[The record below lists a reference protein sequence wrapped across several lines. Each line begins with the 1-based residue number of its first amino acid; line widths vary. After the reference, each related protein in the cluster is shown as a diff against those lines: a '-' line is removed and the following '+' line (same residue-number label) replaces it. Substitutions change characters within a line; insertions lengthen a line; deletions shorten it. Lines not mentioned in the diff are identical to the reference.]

1 MNTNK
6 HLLFITL
13 IVVIASCTVTKKVKT
28 GEEAYKYKQYRLAT
42 ELLESEYDKADANKQ
57 KARIAYLT
65 ARSYDNLTLHGDAL
79 QWYDIAEQL
88 NYSPQSEED
97 LAYALK
103 RNERYADAYELFAD
117 IYKKT
122 RDLKFSREG
131 ELCRL
136 AVKNT
141 DDESNTIITPFGAN
155 SKYSDYAPVYYEDD
169 FIVFTSDRQ
178 GSTGN
183 GVYKWNDNPY
193 SDIYISNRKGR
204 NIYGFDGAI
213 NTNANEGT
221 IAFNRTY
228 DEAFFTRCVS
238 TESRDQHCK
247 IFYSLKP
254 NDFWVEPEVMPFF
267 GDDVNF
273 GHPTL
278 IENDSVL
285 IFSVKPKDS
294 DNHDL
299 YYSVRLDNGWSEAE
313 IMPPSINTTGDE
325 KFSTSYG
332 DTLYFSSDGHI
343 GYGGLDIFKT
353 YLQPDGSWARPV
365 NLGVPINSGSDDFS
379 LAIDPQF
386 KARNNVKS
394 KGVFSS
400 SRNTGFGDDIFAFVE
415 YIGEEDTEED
425 TTEPF
430 TEDTKTFK
438 IYLAA
443 RVVEV
448 IHEDDDP
455 NKKIIDK
462 KRLPNSKVELISSDT
477 TFTVSTDDAGRFLIE
492 VSEAKYRLIASQ
504 EDYLANQA
512 EVISKYATTNS
523 DTTINVE
530 IALEKIIYNKEI
542 TLNNI
547 YYDFEKWDIR
557 DDAKP
562 ALDSLYTTLLYNDQL
577 NIQLSSHTDCRGGY
591 AFNNTLSQKRAQSA
605 VNYLIQKGIAKARL
619 SAVGFGETRPEV
631 PCNCDDCT
639 EDQHQT
645 NRRTTFTILE

>member
-1 MNTNK
+1 MYHIK
-6 HLLFITL
+6 QLYFIGLLAF
-13 IVVIASCTVTKKVKT
+13 VISCTVTKKVKT

-42 ELLESEYDKADANKQ
+42 ELLQAEYDKAEARNE
-57 KARIAYLT
+57 KARKAYLT
-65 ARSYDNLTLHGDAL
+65 ARSFDFLTLHGDAL
-79 QWYDIAEQL
+79 QWYDIADQL
-88 NYSPQSEED
+88 NYSPESDVD

-103 RNERYADAYELFAD
+103 RNERYEDAFQLFTD

-122 RDLKFSREG
+122 RDQKYRNEA
-131 ELCRL
+131 ELCRIATQNL
-136 AVKNT
+136 EE
-141 DDESNTIITPFGAN
+141 ESSTIITPFAAN
-155 SKYSDYAPVYYEDD
+155 SKYSDYSPVYYEND
-169 FIVFTSDRQ
+169 FITFSSDRQ

-183 GVYKWNDNPY
+183 GVYKWTDHPF
-193 SDIYISNRKGR
+193 SDIYIANLKGR
-204 NIYGFDGAI
+204 NIYSFDGAI

-221 IAFNRTY
+221 IAFNKDF
-228 DEAFFTRCVS
+228 DEAFFTRCIS

-247 IFYSLKP
+247 IYYSLKP

-285 IFSVKPKDS
+285 IFSVKPDGS

-299 YYSVRLDNGWSEAE
+299 YYSVRLENGWSEAE
-313 IMPPSINTTGDE
+313 IMPSSINTIGDE

-332 DTLYFSSDGHI
+332 DTLFFSSDGHI

-353 YLQPDGSWARPV
+353 YLQADGSWARPI

-379 LAIDPQF
+379 LAVDP
-386 KARNNVKS
+386 NLKS
-394 KGVFSS
+394 RSNIKLKGLFSS
-400 SRNTGFGDDIFAFVE
+400 SRNTGFGDDIFSFTQ
-415 YIGEEDTEED
+415 YHEEEEI
-425 TTEPF
+425 
-430 TEDTKTFK
+430 EDDIDRPIAESTKNFK

-462 KRLPNSKVELISSDT
+462 KQLPNSRVEFISSDT
-477 TFTVSTDDAGRFLIE
+477 TFVVSTDNSGRLLIE
-492 VSEAKYRLIASQ
+492 LDESKYRLIAGHN
-504 EDYLANQA
+504 DYLASQT
-512 EVISKYATTNS
+512 EVISRYASTNS
-523 DTTINVE
+523 DTTINIE
-530 IALEKIIYNKEI
+530 IPLEKIIYNKEI

-547 YYDFEKWDIR
+547 YYNFEKWDIR
-557 DDAKP
+557 EDAKP
-562 ALDSLYTTLLYNDQL
+562 ALDSLYNTLLYNDQL
-577 NIQLSSHTDCRGGY
+577 NIQLSSHTDCRGDY

-605 VNYLIQKGIAKARL
+605 VNYLIKKGIAKTKIT
-619 SAVGFGETRPEV
+619 AVGFGETRPAI

-639 EDQHQT
+639 EEQHQT
-645 NRRTTFTILE
+645 NRRTTFTILQ